1 MTTGL
6 GQELDYLNDT
16 PNPMPEAAYDVFI
29 SHSSRNAD
37 LGSLMKQYLST
48 RGIRCWKAPD
58 DIEPSEP
65 WPAAIMRGLRE
76 CPIVVLIWTKDSMA
90 SDQVL
95 KEITIAD
102 QKTKAIIPFR
112 AEEIMPEG
120 GLEYFLV
127 AKQWLDAHPSYELAL
142 ETLADTALRIL
153 GRTPDAAPINALA
166 AEAAVPAAPQLQD
179 PLPVAPSGIETQAPT
194 GGTDPISMAA
204 AAEVKP
210 DHRKFLSKL
219 VAFEA
224 FASDSELRDK
234 LGWSD
239 KKFDKVKDALIENG
253 VIISGSGRGGATA
266 ISTPKLRQLKEELLN
281 EALPGGIFVNI
292 GEAKEEGNT
301 PRDWGLCATHG
312 FVSAG
317 HGSRYANDMKR
328 IRPGAIVY
336 AYSSGAGYVGVGTA
350 LEAAVPMAEFRVDGV
365 PLQEKVSPDS
375 LLFHHLDDPELCE
388 WVVRVKWDKTFEREQ
403 AIYRT
408 GLFVYVATSC
418 RMKDA
423 ITVQYLRSRFNSFLE
438 LPTLT
443 EADLVG

>member
-1 MTTGL
+1 MS
-6 GQELDYLNDT
+6 
-16 PNPMPEAAYDVFI
+16 EAAYDVFI

-58 DIEPSEP
+58 DIEPSDP
-65 WPAAIMRGLRE
+65 WPVAIMRGLRE

-153 GRTPDAAPINALA
+153 GRTPDALQIEAMDKGAALPPAPLPPASLPVPLES
-166 AEAAVPAAPQLQD
+166 EAAAPPVGDAPFTTAA
-179 PLPVAPSGIETQAPT
+179 S
-194 GGTDPISMAA
+194 
-204 AAEVKP
+204 AEIKP

-219 VAFEA
+219 EAFEA

-239 KKFDKVKDALIENG
+239 KKFDKVKDALVETG
-253 VIISGSGRGGATA
+253 VVISGSGRGGATA
-266 ISTPKLRQLKEELLN
+266 LSTPKLRQLKEELLN

-301 PRDWGLCATHG
+301 PRDWALCATHG

-350 LEAAVPMAEFRVDGV
+350 LEAAVPMAQFRVDGV
-365 PLQEKVSPDS
+365 SLQDKVSPDS

-418 RMKDA
+418 RMKDP

-443 EADLVG
+443 EADLVS

>member
-1 MTTGL
+1 
-6 GQELDYLNDT
+6 
-16 PNPMPEAAYDVFI
+16 MPKAAYDVFI

-65 WPAAIMRGLRE
+65 WPVAIMRGLRE

-153 GRTPDAAPINALA
+153 GRTPDALQIDAMDKDAALPPAPLTPASLPALLEI
-166 AEAAVPAAPQLQD
+166 EAPPPPVGAAP
-179 PLPVAPSGIETQAPT
+179 VTT
-194 GGTDPISMAA
+194 AA
-204 AAEVKP
+204 SAEIKP

-219 VAFEA
+219 EAFEA
-224 FASDSELRDK
+224 FAADSELRDK

-239 KKFDKVKDALIENG
+239 KKFDKVKDALVETG
-253 VIISGSGRGGATA
+253 VVISGSGRGGATA
-266 ISTPKLRQLKEELLN
+266 LSTPKLRQLKEELLN

-301 PRDWGLCATHG
+301 PRDWALCATHG

-350 LEAAVPMAEFRVDGV
+350 LEAAVPMAKFRVDGV
-365 PLQEKVSPDS
+365 SLQDKVSPDS

-408 GLFVYVATSC
+408 GMFVYVATSC
-418 RMKDA
+418 RMKDP

-443 EADLVG
+443 EADLGG

>member
-1 MTTGL
+1 MS
-6 GQELDYLNDT
+6 
-16 PNPMPEAAYDVFI
+16 EAGYDVFI

-37 LGSLMKQYLST
+37 MGTLMKQYLAT

-65 WPAAIMRGLRE
+65 WPVAIMRGLRE
-76 CPIVVLIWTKDSMA
+76 CPIVVLIWTKESMA

-112 AEEIMPEG
+112 VEEILPDG

-127 AKQWLDAHPSYELAL
+127 AKQWLDANPSYEEAL

-153 GRTPDAAPINALA
+153 GRTTDAPPIDAIAAEAPLQSAPLTAAPLVLEAPEPIVGAAPIDVA
-166 AEAAVPAAPQLQD
+166 A
-179 PLPVAPSGIETQAPT
+179 T
-194 GGTDPISMAA
+194 
-204 AAEVKP
+204 AEVKP

-219 VAFEA
+219 EAFEA
-224 FASDSELRDK
+224 FASDSELRDQ
-234 LGWSD
+234 LRWSD
-239 KKFDKVKDALIENG
+239 KKFDKVKEALVENG
-253 VIISGSGRGGATA
+253 VIISGTGRGGATA
-266 ISTPKLRQLKEELLN
+266 LSTPKLRQLKEELVN
-281 EALPGGIFVNI
+281 DALPGGIFVNI

-301 PRDWGLCATHG
+301 PRDWSLCATHG

-350 LEAAVPMAEFRVDGV
+350 LEPAVPMADFRVDGM

-375 LLFHHLDDPELCE
+375 LLFHHLDDPEMCE
-388 WVVRVKWDKTFEREQ
+388 WVVRVKWDKTFGRDQ

-443 EADLVG
+443 ETDLMG

>member
-1 MTTGL
+1 
-6 GQELDYLNDT
+6 
-16 PNPMPEAAYDVFI
+16 MPEVPYDIFI

-37 LGSLMKQYLST
+37 LGTLMKQYLAT

-65 WPAAIMRGLRE
+65 WPVAIMRGLRD
-76 CPIVVLIWTKDSMA
+76 CPIVVLIWTKESMA

-112 AEEIMPEG
+112 AEDILPEG

-127 AKQWLDAHPSYELAL
+127 AKQWLDANPSYEEAL

-153 GRTPDAAPINALA
+153 GRTPDALQVDDIA
-166 AEAAVPAAPQLQD
+166 AEADLLAASLLPSSTSIDLEAAP
-179 PLPVAPSGIETQAPT
+179 PIVETAPITTA
-194 GGTDPISMAA
+194 DC
-204 AAEVKP
+204 AELKLE
-210 DHRKFLSKL
+210 HRKFLSML
-219 VAFEA
+219 DAFEA
-224 FASDSELRDK
+224 FACDSELRDK
-234 LGWSD
+234 LGWGD
-239 KKFDKVKDALIENG
+239 KKFDKVKKVLVESG
-253 VIISGSGRGGATA
+253 VVISGSGRGGSTA
-266 ISTPKLRQLKEELLN
+266 LSTPKLRQLKEELCN
-281 EALPGGIFVNI
+281 DALPGGIFVNI
-292 GEAKEEGNT
+292 GEAKEEGVT
-301 PRDWGLCATHG
+301 TRDWALCASYG

-317 HGSRYANDMKR
+317 HGSRRANDMKR

-350 LEAAVPMAEFRVDGV
+350 LEVAVPIAQFRVDGV
-365 PLQEKVSPDS
+365 PLQEKISPDS

-388 WVVRVKWDKTFEREQ
+388 WVVRVKWDKTFQREQ

-443 EADLVG
+443 EADLVD

>member
-1 MTTGL
+1 
-6 GQELDYLNDT
+6 
-16 PNPMPEAAYDVFI
+16 MPEVPYDIFI

-37 LGSLMKQYLST
+37 LGTLMKQYLAT

-65 WPAAIMRGLRE
+65 WPVAIMRGLRE
-76 CPIVVLIWTKDSMA
+76 CPIVVLIWTKESMA

-112 AEEIMPEG
+112 AEEIQPDG

-127 AKQWLDAHPSYELAL
+127 AKQWLDANPSYEEAL

-153 GRTPDAAPINALA
+153 GRSPEAPKIGDMSAEAELPAAPLPAAPIGL
-166 AEAAVPAAPQLQD
+166 EA
-179 PLPVAPSGIETQAPT
+179 QAPIVET
-194 GGTDPISMAA
+194 ALITTADC
-204 AAEVKP
+204 AELKP
-210 DHRKFLSKL
+210 DHRKFLSRL
-219 VAFEA
+219 DDFEE
-224 FASDSELRDK
+224 FACDSELRDK

-239 KKFDKVKDALIENG
+239 KKFDKVKKVLLENG
-253 VIISGSGRGGATA
+253 VVISGSGRGGSTA
-266 ISTPKLRQLKEELLN
+266 LSTPKLRQLKEELCN
-281 EALPGGIFVNI
+281 DALPGGIFVNI
-292 GEAKEEGNT
+292 GEAKEEGET
-301 PRDWGLCATHG
+301 TRDWALCASYG

-317 HGSRYANDMKR
+317 HGSRRANDMKR

-350 LEAAVPMAEFRVDGV
+350 LEAAVPMAQFRVNGV
-365 PLQEKVSPDS
+365 PLQEKVSPDP

-388 WVVRVKWDKTFEREQ
+388 WVVRVKWDKTFQREQ

-443 EADLVG
+443 EADLVD

>member
-1 MTTGL
+1 MSVLT
-6 GQELDYLNDT
+6 
-16 PNPMPEAAYDVFI
+16 YDVFI

-37 LGSLMKQYLST
+37 LGSLMKQYLAT

-76 CPIVVLIWTKDSMA
+76 CPIVVLIWTKESMA

-127 AKQWLDAHPSYELAL
+127 AKQWLDAHPSFELSL
-142 ETLADTALRIL
+142 ETLADTVLRIL
-153 GRTPDAAPINALA
+153 GRTADASPIDAPTS
-166 AEAAVPAAPQLQD
+166 EAAMPADPKPQAAVAVD
-179 PLPVAPSGIETQAPT
+179 PLGFETQAPNV
-194 GGTDPISMAA
+194 GADPISMAA
-204 AAEVKP
+204 TAEVKP
-210 DHRKFLSKL
+210 DHRKFLGKL
-219 VAFEA
+219 EAFEA
-224 FASDSELRDK
+224 FASDSELREK

-239 KKFDKVKDALIENG
+239 KKFDKVKDALVENG
-253 VIISGSGRGGATA
+253 TIISGSGRGGATA
-266 ISTPKLRQLKEELLN
+266 LSTPKLRQLKEELMN
-281 EALPGGIFVNI
+281 DSLPGGIFVNI

-301 PRDWGLCATHG
+301 PRDWALCATHG

-350 LEAAVPMAEFRVDGV
+350 LEAAVPMAEFHVDGI
-365 PLQEKVSPDS
+365 PLQEKVSTNS
-375 LLFHHLDDPELCE
+375 LLFHHLDDLELCE
-388 WVVRVKWDKTFEREQ
+388 WVVRVKWDKTFDREQ

-423 ITVQYLRSRFNSFLE
+423 ITVKYLRSRFNSFLE

-443 EADLVG
+443 EADMAG

>member
-1 MTTGL
+1 MT
-6 GQELDYLNDT
+6 
-16 PNPMPEAAYDVFI
+16 EAAYDVFI

-65 WPAAIMRGLRE
+65 WPVAIMRGLRE

-112 AEEIMPEG
+112 AEEILPEG

-153 GRTPDAAPINALA
+153 GRTPEALQISA
-166 AEAAVPAAPQLQD
+166 IADEAASPAAP
-179 PLPVAPSGIETQAPT
+179 LPPASLPAPPQEIEAPAPSVSSAPLT
-194 GGTDPISMAA
+194 TVASTEI
-204 AAEVKP
+204 KP
-210 DHRKFLSKL
+210 DHRKFISKL
-219 VAFEA
+219 EKFEA
-224 FASDSELRDK
+224 FASDSELRSQ

-239 KKFDKVKDALIENG
+239 KKFDKVKDALVENG

-266 ISTPKLRQLKEELLN
+266 LSTPKLRQLKEELLN
-281 EALPGGIFVNI
+281 DSLPGGIFVNI

-301 PRDWGLCATHG
+301 PRDWALCATHG

-336 AYSSGAGYVGVGTA
+336 AYTSGAGYVGVGTA
-350 LEAAVPMAEFRVDGV
+350 LEAAVPMAQFRVDGV

-375 LLFHHLDDPELCE
+375 QLFHHLDDPELCE

-443 EADLVG
+443 EADLMG